1 MTGTVWDGRQLEV
14 TTRNGGVSV
23 TMPSSYSARIQAETE
38 RGGFQSDFPVTV
50 QGNVR
55 PSRLDFNVGGGGP
68 LIHVTTTN
76 GRVSFTRAES
86 Q

>member
-1 MTGTVWDGRQLEV
+1 MGGNLEL
-14 TTRNGGVSV
+14 TTRNGGLTV
-23 TMPSSYSARIQAETE
+23 TMPSSYSARIQARTE
-38 RGGFQSDFPVTV
+38 RGGFRSDFPVTV

-55 PSRLDFNVGGGGP
+55 PRRLDFNVGAGGP

-76 GRVSFTRAES
+76 GRVNFTRAES